1 MNYSPVV
8 ALEGVDISQSVHY
21 YAAVVL
27 AHCSIDCSIADV
39 VGSRLVMNDRHP

>member
-8 ALEGVDISQSVHY
+8 ALKGFGISQSAQY

-27 AHCSIDCSIADV
+27 AYCSIDCSIVIV
-39 VGSRLVMNDRHP
+39 VGSRLATNDRHL